1 MMGRY
6 YHGDIEGKFWFG
18 VQPSDDP
25 KFFGAVEEPGDTVD
39 YYTEDL
45 SLIENGIARCR
56 EEIGDY
62 LEQMQH
68 FYNKIVSNPKYAQTL
83 SEWLNVPEHKADNL
97 RGWYARLELGEKMYL
112 QVKEHGS
119 CFITAEL

>member
-25 KFFGAVEEPGDTVD
+25 KLFGAVEEQADTID

-45 SLIENGIARCR
+45 SLIENGIARCKK
-56 EEIGDY
+56 EIGDY
-62 LEQMQH
+62 YEQMQH
-68 FYNKIVSNPKYAQTL
+68 FYNNIVSNPKYAQTL
-83 SEWLNVPEHKADNL
+83 GEWLNVPEHKADNL

-112 QVKEHGS
+112 RVKEHGS

>member
-1 MMGRY
+1 MGRY

-45 SLIENGIARCR
+45 SLI
-56 EEIGDY
+56 
-62 LEQMQH
+62 
-68 FYNKIVSNPKYAQTL
+68 
-83 SEWLNVPEHKADNL
+83 
-97 RGWYARLELGEKMYL
+97 
-112 QVKEHGS
+112 
-119 CFITAEL
+119 

>member
-18 VQPSDDP
+18 VQPSNDP
-25 KFFGAVEEPGDTVD
+25 EFFGAVEEDTDIVH

-45 SLIENGIARCR
+45 SLIENGIAKCK
-56 EEIGDY
+56 EEIGEY
-62 LEQMQH
+62 YYRMQI
-68 FYNKIVSNPKYAQTL
+68 FYNSVVNEPNNAVTL
-83 SEWLNVPEHKADNL
+83 GEWLKVPEHKADRL
-97 RGWYARLELGEKMYL
+97 IGWYARLELGEKMYL
-112 QVKEHGS
+112 RVKEHGS